1 MALYQD
7 KNKNKLP
14 SINSL
19 SLDEVISG
27 KPSTAVSNVS
37 SAPSAS
43 SVKKPSYQQSTTNK
57 NVSLPSINEIPLD
70 NIIKTPSNVQKVP
83 QVQQIQQIQQQ
94 GITWK
99 ETLKYL
105 PEQFTI
111 NNLKKTIPQAI
122 VSTFKGAAKSI
133 AKTIVDLADIAVN
146 ITPKNFKE
154 KEKMVFDYW
163 RENLKL
169 EPTEVPGAIA
179 AQIGEVVIG
188 IGATKAVLTKV
199 PSIAKF
205 AKAFPKTFNAINS
218 GITGVELGQ
227 IGMDNK
233 ATFKDRVKQAAIDFP
248 TWVAF
253 SAVGGI
259 PANKYYAYL
268 PSYFTIGYLSSKLE
282 GASHQDALVS
292 GLMTAAIGGGLH
304 ALNKPQEEK
313 INKMRQAQLEEA
325 NRILGQYGIATELDY
340 KRAMHKYHPDIS
352 NLPKEEATKIT
363 QAINTAWTIKKNPPQ
378 VLERSLMQEINDL
391 INVIKSPDKARAME
405 NIGKVTPPIALIPE
419 QITPDGEVKP
429 TAEPTVGPIKAPTEI
444 KPTPAEKAPTSQT
457 VIKAPPSEPIT
468 EITPT
473 PESIKQPGI
482 PEISVVKP
490 QTEGIQPTTP
500 PTPTV
505 EQPVGGIKPTVKPPS
520 QPEVITT
527 EQQTEEV
534 KPTIKP
540 TTPETKTETVP
551 DINRNIKPE
560 TYETAKKK
568 FEAGGIY
575 NLDNNELDAF
585 QELNRIKKE
594 VAKAVD
600 EEKRDIKIVDLNID
614 KTGTISVDYVTR
626 ESEGELVG
634 EIITETGKTPQEV
647 VNKIKEEN
655 PVLKTKTEKV
665 KPTPKESVPVVKETK
680 PPIKP
685 VKESTQEEILEPF
698 SKEEQER
705 WNTNTFYP
713 MDYNQ
718 EYQNIVFNFKDKV
731 VENLREYGIK
741 EIPPKIDNL
750 LKRHEQKVIDYLR
763 IKGES
768 KLKAPSPLVVG
779 PSKYPAGKARMY
791 ASREAKAAEEL
802 QKFEDYILRQV
813 KKAIPKGKLPQKT
826 IDKWKKLAIEL
837 DRTAF
842 GKRYLQEEIKNATG
856 GYKDDLEAGL
866 FNSVIRK
873 QGREIWDKLQ
883 AEIKPEERAEVKQ
896 KEEKLVKEKVKI
908 KPGVILHSEV
918 LSGEGEVNYEAGNWK
933 VITNTPKTIVLEL
946 IKKPD
951 TVYGEVPKINKN
963 IGSRLI
969 VKKDNSGQHTFKQW
983 NDECF
988 TVFPFKTGRPIFFET
1003 IPKIKIPKELEPLAK
1018 EAKKYKSA
1026 EEFFD
1031 AVKDKEV
1038 YKDLLREEIIKFQN
1052 VYKAFVDFYNKVS
1065 QKAFV
1070 DSYNQA
1076 VKKAKETKI
1085 TEEVKTKAK
1094 EETLAF
1100 NPENLS
1106 NPKSK
1111 KAKAEVDKIVK
1122 RSEIAK
1128 ELSEKLDV
1136 TIRRGK
1142 FRQKA
1147 LGIYKKHG
1155 KIIRIKG
1162 GQMLTVSHE
1171 IGHYLDDVLEDFSS
1185 KINYNETDNL
1195 IKDYSKNIQNKSES
1209 EKQVEAFGE
1218 FIRFWITE
1226 PNKATSRAPEFS
1238 KYFNERLEKYPEVKE
1253 ILETARRD
1261 YKRWTEMPAT
1271 SKVLSQVS
1279 IGETEQSKTI
1289 KEKFT
1294 DFYVAAKDDL
1304 YPLKQYADL
1313 LKDKKIPVEE
1323 NPYILARLTR
1333 GWQDKADLFLTTGTF
1348 GKNYYKVDAKEKN
1361 KIVFKGKGL
1370 RQILQPVEKAKAMD
1384 DLIAYLTSQ
1393 ETINGAKTGIAK
1405 EDAEEAI
1412 KEITQRHP
1420 EMPKWAGEVYRYD
1433 RHLLEYLYEYGM
1445 IDKELFNKLKEIHS
1459 THVPLYRV
1467 FDEIAKNGYLG
1478 KGMVNLS
1485 NQIKK
1490 RVGSE
1495 RDIINPIEGLIK
1507 NTYLIINAVDR
1518 NNVGVAMANLAAAD
1532 DRTARLFEKVPTPMA
1547 KVATVTAKE
1556 LGIKLEDLSDE
1567 DAEKVFNI
1575 FRPSIF
1581 TPNDNTVS
1589 VLIKG
1594 KKHFYQTTPEIYNAL
1609 TTTSRESANM
1619 IINFLSYPTKWLRA
1633 GATLNPD
1640 FFIAKNPIRDQLTAF
1655 VYSKYGFIPGV
1666 DFIRGLYAMVGKKDE
1681 YYLAKAS
1688 GAFHTMFVSMD
1699 RKYLQKSFDDIVKE
1713 HNYTDYLKNPM
1724 EALRALSEYS
1734 EIPTRLGEFIKALNK
1749 TKNTTEAAYA
1759 FREVTLDFGKQGTAG
1774 RTINQVIAFW
1784 NAWAEGWDKLV
1795 RQFKERP
1802 LQTSWKVV
1810 LGITIPSI
1818 IFYLLNKDDPRWD
1831 EIPQWQKDSFWI
1843 IMLPNKIIRI
1853 AKPFEV
1859 GMLFGS
1865 IPERILDSINT
1876 EDPQALKDLANS
1888 LIFGQMP
1895 GILPTAIEPL
1905 VENWTNYSF
1914 FLQRPIVSESK
1925 KELPPEFQYNQYTSE
1940 TSKKLGELLNYSPA
1954 KIDNLFQGWFGG
1966 IGRYATQAVDK
1977 VLIGTGISPN
1987 IPQPSPTLADIPVVK
2002 AFIVRNPIGSASKSV
2017 DRFYEQYDKFNAGE
2031 RALKK
2036 MIENNE
2042 REKYFKFK
2050 EQHPELLFTYDYST
2064 DTFYSPPARFLRQ
2077 TATTLSEIR
2086 KIEQEV
2092 YNSETMTP
2100 QEKRE
2105 KIDALDAIITETA
2118 NQALE
2123 VLKKNGVY

>member
-1 MALYQD
+1 MALY
-7 KNKNKLP
+7 KEENPNKLP
-14 SINSL
+14 PINSL
-19 SLDEVISG
+19 SIDDVISG
-27 KPSTAVSNVS
+27 NIKPSTAISNVQQ
-37 SAPSAS
+37 
-43 SVKKPSYQQSTTNK
+43 PSYQQSTVNK
-57 NVSLPSINEIPLD
+57 SVNLPPINEISLD
-70 NIIKTPSNVQKVP
+70 DIVQTPP

-444 KPTPAEKAPTSQT
+444 KPTPVEKAPTAPT
-457 VIKAPPSEPIT
+457 VIEAPPAKPT
-468 EITPT
+468 AKEITPT
-473 PESIKQPGI
+473 KQPAT
-482 PEISVVKP
+482 PEVSVVKP
-490 QTEGIQPTTP
+490 PTIETTQTETTLPPEIPTGVTAQPTIEKAP
-500 PTPTV
+500 VSKAP
-505 EQPVGGIKPTVKPPS
+505 EQPAITPEAETEVKTPEIKPVEVDKP
-520 QPEVITT
+520 VIGTKIVPK
-527 EQQTEEV
+527 ELEPLAKEA
-534 KPTIKP
+534 TIAK
-540 TTPETKTETVP
+540 TPEEFDKS
-551 DINRNIKPE
+551 IKS
-560 TYETAKKK
+560 
-568 FEAGGIY
+568 
-575 NLDNNELDAF
+575 
-585 QELNRIKKE
+585 NRILS
-594 VAKAVD
+594 D
-600 EEKRDIKIVDLNID
+600 EELPPQIRSAKRDYDRSKR
-614 KTGTISVDYVTR
+614 TGDFAEITKAR
-626 ESEGELVG
+626 EAL
-634 EIITETGKTPQEV
+634 
-647 VNKIKEEN
+647 
-655 PVLKTKTEKV
+655 EKAIQDWNY
-665 KPTPKESVPVVKETK
+665 KESVKPYPFYIQLGRMTTRGIVMDHGVERVPNTDTISRGPFLLEAKSFAGELYQPKILGKPISEIEKEDIPK
-680 PPIKP
+680 LK
-685 VKESTQEEILEPF
+685 KELE
-698 SKEEQER
+698 KE
-705 WNTNTFYP
+705 
-713 MDYNQ
+713 
-718 EYQNIVFNFKDKV
+718 
-731 VENLREYGIK
+731 IK
-741 EIPPKIDNL
+741 EMRINAKRDPDVYNRDLHIL
-750 LKRHEQKVIDYLR
+750 LEQKAM
-763 IKGES
+763 
-768 KLKAPSPLVVG
+768 LKQIENELTFNPKEFYKKVMGISPEKE
-779 PSKYPAGKARMY
+779 KYK
-791 ASREAKAAEEL
+791 
-802 QKFEDYILRQV
+802 V
-813 KKAIPKGKLPQKT
+813 KKT
-826 IDKWKKLAIEL
+826 
-837 DRTAF
+837 
-842 GKRYLQEEIKNATG
+842 
-856 GYKDDLEAGL
+856 
-866 FNSVIRK
+866 
-873 QGREIWDKLQ
+873 
-883 AEIKPEERAEVKQ
+883 KPEERAEVKQ
-896 KEEKLVKEKVKI
+896 KEKKLVKEKVKI

-951 TVYGEVPKINKN
+951 TVYEEVPKINKN

-1348 GKNYYKVDAKEKN
+1348 GKNYYKVDAKGKH
-1361 KIVFKGKGL
+1361 KMVFKGKGL
-1370 RQILQPVEKAKAMD
+1370 KQILQPVEKAKAMD

-1412 KEITQRHP
+1412 KEIIQRHP

-1445 IDKELFNKLKEIHS
+1445 IDKELFNKLTEIHS

-1567 DAEKVFNI
+1567 DTEKVFNI
-1575 FRPSIF
+1575 FRPSVF
-1581 TPNDNTVS
+1581 TPKDNTVS

-1609 TTTSRESANM
+1609 MATNRESANM

-1666 DFIRGLYAMVGKKDE
+1666 DFIRGLYTMVGKKDE

-1688 GAFHTMFVSMD
+1688 GAFHSMFVSMD
-1699 RKYLQKSFDDIVKE
+1699 RKYLQKTFDDIVKE
-1713 HNYTDYLKNPM
+1713 HNFTDYLKNPM

-1734 EIPTRLGEFIKALNK
+1734 EIPTRLGEFKKALDK
-1749 TKNTTEAAYA
+1749 TKNPTEAAFA
-1759 FREVTLDFGKQGTAG
+1759 FREVTLDFGKQGTVG
-1774 RTINQVIAFW
+1774 KTLDQIIAFW
-1784 NAWAEGWDKLV
+1784 NSWAEGWDKLV

-1802 LQTSWKVV
+1802 LQTSWKVI

-1865 IPERILDSINT
+1865 TPERILDSINT
-1876 EDPQALKDLANS
+1876 DDPQALKDLANN
-1888 LIFGQMP
+1888 LIFGQSP
-1895 GILPTAIEPL
+1895 GFIPTAIEPL
-1905 VENWTNYSF
+1905 IENWTNYSF

-1925 KELPPEFQYNQYTSE
+1925 EALPPEFQYNQYTSE
-1940 TSKKLGELLNYSPA
+1940 TAKKLGELLNYPPA
-1954 KIDNLFQGWFGG
+1954 KIDNLFQGYFGG
-1966 IGRYATQAVDK
+1966 LGKYATQAVDK
-1977 VLIGTGISPN
+1977 VLTGTGISPN
-1987 IPQPSPTLADIPVVK
+1987 IPQPSPTLADIPIAK
-2002 AFIVRNPIGSASKSV
+2002 SFIVRNPIGSASKSV
-2017 DRFYEQYDKFNAGE
+2017 DRFYEQYEKFNAGE
-2031 RALKK
+2031 KALKK

-2050 EQHPELLFTYDYST
+2050 EAHPELLFTYDYST

-2077 TATTLSEIR
+2077 TATTISEIR
-2086 KIEQEV
+2086 KKEQEI
-2092 YNSETMTP
+2092 YRSETMTP

-2105 KIDALDAIITETA
+2105 KIDALDKIITETA

-2123 VLKKNGVY
+2123 ILKKNGVY